1 MNEMLRVWDPFI
13 RLAHWILV
21 AGFGIAYLT
30 EDDQLTLH
38 VWAGYAVGIVIVLR
52 IIWGFI
58 GPARA
63 RFTDFLYAPGVVVGY
78 LRDLLLARAR
88 RYVGHSPGGGIMI
101 IALLLGVAGT
111 VLTGLFL
118 HAVENHAGPLA
129 PLYAGNSAAAP
140 GAVAFVSPALAD
152 EREGARGGGGK
163 NESEVLEGLHEF
175 FANLTLGLIIA
186 HVCGVLL
193 ASFVHREN
201 LILAMITGRKRS
213 TMT

>member
-1 MNEMLRVWDPFI
+1 M
-13 RLAHWILV
+13 
-21 AGFGIAYLT
+21 
-30 EDDQLTLH
+30 
-38 VWAGYAVGIVIVLR
+38 LR

-63 RFTDFLYAPGVVVGY
+63 RFTDFVYAPGIVVGY

-101 IALLLGVAGT
+101 IALLLGLAGT

-118 HAVENHAGPLA
+118 YGAENHAGPLA
-129 PLYAGNSAAAP
+129 PLYVVKSAAP
-140 GAVAFVSPALAD
+140 SVLISPALAD
-152 EREGARGGGGK
+152 ERDAARAGGGGT
-163 NESEVLEGLHEF
+163 ESETLEALHEF
-175 FANLTLGLIIA
+175 FANVTLGLIIA

-213 TMT
+213 STT

>member
-1 MNEMLRVWDPFI
+1 MF
-13 RLAHWILV
+13 
-21 AGFGIAYLT
+21 
-30 EDDQLTLH
+30 
-38 VWAGYAVGIVIVLR
+38 WAGYAVGIVILLR
-52 IIWGFI
+52 IVWGFI

-63 RFTDFLYAPGVVVGY
+63 RFTDFLYAPGIVAGY

-101 IALLLGVAGT
+101 IALLLGLAGT

-129 PLYAGNSAAAP
+129 PLYAGSSAAAP
-140 GAVAFVSPALAD
+140 GAFASPALAN
-152 EREGARGGGGK
+152 EREGARGGGGE
-163 NESEVLEGLHEF
+163 NESELLESLHEF
-175 FANLTLGLIIA
+175 FANLSLGLIIA

-193 ASFVHREN
+193 ASFMHREN